1 MGFVLEVLRDAL
13 EALSGGLGGDLGAV
27 VWLTSWI
34 ALVATGIAVL
44 VGIPLGT
51 VLGLGEFRAKRSI
64 TVLVNTAMGMPPVL
78 AGLVLLL
85 LLWRGGPFGSWG
97 LLFTPPAMVLAQATL
112 AIPIAVGLTAAA
124 VGGLPP
130 AAKEQLAAFRLPRWR
145 RGAVAVREVWPAVGG
160 AVAAAFGRVISEVGA
175 VLIVGGNIRGETRVL
190 TTAIVQETRQAQ
202 FGQALAFGFVLLGMA
217 LVVNAGITWLQFK
230 DSAQ

>member
-1 MGFVLEVLRDAL
+1 MGFLLEVFRDAL
-13 EALSGGLGGDLGAV
+13 SALSGGLGGDLGSV

-34 ALVATGIAVL
+34 AFVATGISVL
-44 VGIPLGT
+44 IGVPLGT
-51 VLGLGEFRAKRSI
+51 TLGLSEFRGKRAT
-64 TVLVNTAMGMPPVL
+64 TVLVNTGMGLPPVL

-85 LLWRGGPFGSWG
+85 LLWRGGPFGAWG
-97 LLFTPPAMVLAQATL
+97 ILFTPAAMVLAQAML
-112 AIPIAVGLTAAA
+112 AIPIAVGLTASAIS
-124 VGGLPP
+124 GLPL
-130 AAKEQLAAFRLPRWR
+130 AAKEQLAAFQLSPWN

-230 DSAQ
+230 DAAR